1 MSEVA
6 QPRHLSEAA
15 LVQNE
20 ALGAYALWQ
29 FGLGYQDRDGRAVA
43 LPLAFLV
50 LPLVLHSPTLAMVL
64 STHKASGLHLFVGKL
79 GEKREDLIAIH
90 GRMIALRRL
99 TLDSLMRA
107 EQSCLI
113 RIDPTTA
120 SIWSIGVYDELGLPA
135 VLPERIRRL
144 GPACEKIGYWFAGLT
159 DQQVV
164 HTLKVEF

>member
-1 MSEVA
+1 MSEVV
-6 QPRHLSEAA
+6 QPRRLSEAA

-20 ALGAYALWQ
+20 ALGAYALWK
-29 FGLGYQDRDGRAVA
+29 FGLGYQDRDGHAA
-43 LPLAFLV
+43 TLPLAFLV

-64 STHKASGLHLFVGKL
+64 STYKASGLHLFAGKL
-79 GEKREDLIAIH
+79 GDKREDLIAIH
-90 GRMIALRRL
+90 SRAMALRRL
-99 TLDSLMRA
+99 TLGSLVSS
-107 EQSCLI
+107 EQSGLI
-113 RIDPTTA
+113 RIDPVTA
-120 SIWSIGVYDELGLPA
+120 TIWSNDPYDDLRIP

>member
-1 MSEVA
+1 MNGGVR
-6 QPRHLSEAA
+6 PRRLSEAA

-29 FGLGYQDRDGRAVA
+29 FGLGYQDRDGHAA
-43 LPLAFLV
+43 TLPLTFLV
-50 LPLVLHSPTLAMVL
+50 LPLILHSPTLAMVL
-64 STHKASGLHLFVGKL
+64 STRRASGLHLFAGKL

-90 GRMIALRRL
+90 SRAIALRRL
-99 TLDSLMRA
+99 TLDSLVSA
-107 EQSCLI
+107 EQSGLI
-113 RIDPTTA
+113 RIDPMTA
-120 SIWSIGVYDELGLPA
+120 AIWSNGLYDDLRIP

-144 GPACEKIGYWFAGLT
+144 AAACGRIGYWFAGLT

>member
-6 QPRHLSEAA
+6 RSPRLSEAA

-20 ALGAYALWQ
+20 ALGAYALWK
-29 FGLGYQDRDGRAVA
+29 FGLGYQDRDGRAAA

-50 LPLVLHSPTLAMVL
+50 LPLILHGPTLAMVL
-64 STHKASGLHLFVGKL
+64 STHKASGLHLFAGKL
-79 GEKREDLIAIH
+79 GDRREDLLAVH
-90 GRMIALRRL
+90 GRALALRRL
-99 TLDSLMRA
+99 TLESLVCA
-107 EQSCLI
+107 EQSGLI
-113 RIDPTTA
+113 RIEPAMA
-120 SIWSIGVYDELGLPA
+120 SIWSYGPYDDMGVP

-144 GPACEKIGYWFAGLT
+144 GPACERIGYWFAGLT